1 MNCSSS
7 SENVIHLGRAF
18 FESPS
23 LCSKRFRSIG
33 LSAGLK
39 HIFRFLNAQKLGRA
53 QKSARRGR
61 EGRKGNAFPFL
72 ASPLLPPSRSF
83 HQCCARPNFRAA
95 KKQKNA
101 SNGNDCYAGYESPG
115 TLRVDFSYNI
125 KCKQYIVN
133 KEVSKHETL
142 L

>member
-7 SENVIHLGRAF
+7 SENVIHLVRPF

-23 LCSKRFRSIG
+23 LCSKRFRSIV

-39 HIFRFLNAQKLGRA
+39 HIFRFLNARKLGRA

-61 EGRKGNAFPFL
+61 GREEWKRVSF
-72 ASPLLPPSRSF
+72 SRLPPPPF

-95 KKQKNA
+95 KKPENA
-101 SNGNDCYAGYESPG
+101 SNGNACHAGYESPG
-115 TLRVDFSYNI
+115 TLRVDFGYNI